1 MGAQPEELEREIA
14 RTRDSLGHTLD
25 ELELKLSPKRIVEAN
40 RPKINI
46 ALAAI
51 AALMAIIVGGKV
63 VRARRG
69 RD

>member
-14 RTRDSLGHTLD
+14 RTRDSLGRNLD
-25 ELELKLSPKRIVEAN
+25 ELEHKLSPKRMVADN
-40 RPKINI
+40 RSKINV